1 MRLKVF
7 NEKLW
12 QVKIVNN
19 CHNNDILSYRYER
32 KGKIM
37 GKTKLWFFL
46 FFDLS
51 SDFCHNYEVL
61 SIFGVNFYFYL
72 MNCYDIPSRN
82 LEIHLF
88 LEFIFSHFQIF
99 VKFFVY
105 FLFHNSNIYYNYDF
119 FVLFSTFSSHNY
131 VILLC
136 HIFDVLWQRQF
147 NLYNTIYYNQS
158 CSKYCYII
166 VI

>member
-1 MRLKVF
+1 MEANFCHIRKKKHTWVNHIYDIKFDNYHTKSQNFIMRLKVF

-119 FVLFSTFSSHNY
+119 FVLFSTFS
-131 VILLC
+131 
-136 HIFDVLWQRQF
+136 
-147 NLYNTIYYNQS
+147 
-158 CSKYCYII
+158 
-166 VI
+166 